1 MAEGLTDAQVFGAT
15 TAPPVAASG
24 GMTDAEVFGGPFDP
38 VEPSYPDYVQRPLTV
53 PDAVTGA
60 AMVDDYGRPVGATPA
75 APEPV
80 RRVAAAAGEG
90 WRDTPSIMTPYGED
104 LINKMGP
111 LGRQIINPAI
121 KVLNTP
127 VAALNALIYGGA
139 ETANQVTGDPRAG
152 RDFMA
157 AVNTLPFIQAGRLPG
172 PRAPAPEP
180 AIAPRPQYVSERFA
194 PDVSELDPYHAIDAL
209 IRHDIQENP
218 PAAPPLVSPM
228 MKGFEQETA
237 ARPVPPPV
245 HEAAT
250 PASAADPVQPPP
262 QEPPATAPAAEAP
275 PRGAEPPQPPPA
287 PAPIPEASA
296 APTAPPTA
304 QVYRAP
310 DWGTAN
316 QGTSPE
322 PPPLPDA
329 GQRSAGAAG
338 TPFADATMTPE
349 QAALY
354 GSVADK
360 QWLYKTKRP
369 GEADN
374 TVYLDGIN
382 PTMAQREQTAVAAR
396 EMKTQRNLSAEADQ
410 AERELLD
417 DHNTIRKNEYQGV
430 AGSDVTQ
437 GIDIDA
443 AEKKIDDSLGK
454 AFSSGGEVDP
464 QVVTRAI
471 QAERTAPSGKLPPV
485 KAVMKVVADAM
496 QKEDGSGL
504 ETNPTQV
511 YGVRRVINYLQ
522 SKNAI
527 AENPAYGSPDVQAA
541 LIRVKNAIDGAIEPV
556 APGFT
561 QAIGDYATA
570 RQAFDAREA
579 LQKAE
584 PKLYDGQ
591 GRMQYLPFHR
601 FMNEVIQSRDPRAPL
616 NPYQS
621 LTETQM
627 ARLKAIHDD
636 LQRVASAEDLAKA
649 RGSDSAM
656 NFMDAAKE
664 AAQGLPGTLAAG
676 AVGHVVGGPA
686 GIVLG
691 PIIKQGVQGVFTR
704 RAERAATEKMGRL
717 LRPDPEQYP
726 TRPNPL
732 FNPDAAP

>member
-38 VEPSYPDYVQRPLTV
+38 VEPSYPDYVQRPLTL
-53 PDAVTGA
+53 PNAVTGA
-60 AMVDDYGRPVGATPA
+60 AMVDDYGRPGGATPA

-157 AVNTLPFIQAGRLPG
+157 AVNTLPFMQAGRLPG

-237 ARPVPPPV
+237 ARTPPPPV
-245 HEAAT
+245 
-250 PASAADPVQPPP
+250 
-262 QEPPATAPAAEAP
+262 QEAPAAPGAAASTPGAAPGPSSAPEAP
-275 PRGAEPPQPPPA
+275 PRGAEPPQPPLA
-287 PAPIPEASA
+287 PAPTPEASA
-296 APTAPPTA
+296 APTAPPA
-304 QVYRAP
+304 DQVYRAP

-396 EMKTQRNLSAEADQ
+396 EMKTQRNLSPEADQ

-443 AEKKIDDSLGK
+443 AEKKIDDALGK

-627 ARLKAIHDD
+627 ARLKSIHDD

-664 AAQGLPGTLAAG
+664 AAKGLPGTLAAG
-676 AVGHVVGGPA
+676 VAGHVVGGPA

-691 PIIKQGVQGVFTR
+691 PIVKQGVQGIFTR
-704 RAERAATEKMGRL
+704 RAEQAATEKMGRL
-717 LRPDPEQYP
+717 LRPDPAQFP